1 MSKIA
6 NRLPDQ
12 QHNAVEVWPETRMLH
27 GNQLDAVTGGHGC
40 LSAVQTVCEL
50 VHITDGTSN
59 TMFIGLGSYRA
70 APQPVT

>member
-12 QHNAVEVWPETRMLH
+12 QHNAVQVCPETRMLH

-40 LSAVQTVCEL
+40 LPAVHTVCEPVRL
-50 VHITDGTSN
+50 TDGTSN
-59 TMFIGLGSYRA
+59 TICFSE
-70 APQPVT
+70 

>member
-12 QHNAVEVWPETRMLH
+12 QHNAVEVCPETRMLH
-27 GNQLDAVTGGHGC
+27 GNQLDAVTGGHG
-40 LSAVQTVCEL
+40 SAVQTVCEL

-59 TMFIGLGSYRA
+59 TMLIG
-70 APQPVT
+70 